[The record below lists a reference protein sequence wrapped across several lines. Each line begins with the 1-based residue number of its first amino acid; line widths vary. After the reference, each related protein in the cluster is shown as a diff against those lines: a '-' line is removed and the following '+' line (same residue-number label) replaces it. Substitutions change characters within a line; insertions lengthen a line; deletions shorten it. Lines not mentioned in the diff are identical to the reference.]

1 MFSVKQSTEELIRN
15 LMDAGCS
22 EDMIE
27 GFLSCL
33 LNGNKEESLCRL
45 QEQRLELLDE
55 IHKDKSCIE
64 LLDELVL
71 KLRRS
76 NDPV

>member
-1 MFSVKQSTEELIRN
+1 MFSVKQSTEELTQN
-15 LMDAGCS
+15 LIDAGCS
-22 EDMIE
+22 EDIIE
-27 GFLSCL
+27 SFLSCL
-33 LNGNKEESLCRL
+33 MNGDKEESLCRL
-45 QEQRLELLDE
+45 QEQRSELLEE

-64 LLDELVL
+64 LLDELIL